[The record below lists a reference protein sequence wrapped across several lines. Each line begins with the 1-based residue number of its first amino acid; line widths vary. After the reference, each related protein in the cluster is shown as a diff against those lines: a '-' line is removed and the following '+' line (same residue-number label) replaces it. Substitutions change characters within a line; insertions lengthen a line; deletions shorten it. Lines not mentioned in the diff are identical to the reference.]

1 MPKTTFYLDARAVS
15 RLPLTAEQHKVASF
29 GIDARAIVFGSP
41 GSGKTSALR
50 ELFLARVDGGTD
62 PSKILALAAS
72 REAANTLRDELAL
85 LHQGATNG
93 PMARTLSSFAFQV
106 LRHQALAK
114 GFRPPELISGAEQDL
129 ILSGIIESAQSQDL
143 GWPKYINAQVM
154 SLKGFRAELRDL
166 ITVCLEYQLSPLELH
181 ELGTKFQ
188 KAEWVAASALY
199 EEYLQK
205 LRMPEFDNR
214 HDASTLLGVATDLLE
229 NGSGFTSEVSAISLV
244 LVDDAQ
250 ELTPA
255 ARRLL
260 KALVSRGAGLVLFGD
275 PDTATLGFRAAD
287 PRSMTTLMQE
297 LGGAFEEVILRSD
310 GSRRTSELSKVLAN
324 VSAELP
330 TELGGKQRRDYSV
343 EKSLIESAS
352 AIQRHVFK
360 DSISE
365 TGWLA
370 RRLRELHL
378 NEGFAWQDI
387 AVVARSRSILEQ
399 LNTNLSAESVPVAI
413 RGSRAALRDV
423 FASHALL
430 VLADAAA
437 KVALEQL
444 VVDSELAKKLLLSPF
459 CGLDTLG
466 LRRFRR
472 VLRRNEIEAG
482 GSRVSD
488 ELIAELFEARGSA
501 ATINTQEGRIVARF
515 IERFFDAIDLVQNQ
529 DSIEQLLWKFWVG
542 SPAHRDWLRGAEEL
556 DEVGAQLNQN
566 LDALVALFSAAN
578 RFVER
583 NPELPASEFLN
594 QQLSIDLPEDTL
606 SLNYRD
612 DNRVDLLT
620 PAGLIGRRYRV
631 VILPQLQDGVWP
643 NLKPRSSLLGAIS
656 LDQYLSK
663 RTDTVQSLA
672 RNELPDELRMLHKA
686 VGAASEMLIVSGVE
700 SDDQQVSGFFRT
712 MFGKIPD
719 AEDFTAPRYTMR
731 GMVGTLRRQLIK
743 ATDPGERIACALG
756 LARLAIED
764 TPGAS
769 PENWYGLLP
778 ISSDEPLVDLADDPE
793 AEVWMK
799 PSQIDDF
806 LACPLHWFLNAHG
819 GSDKTFETN
828 LGILLHT
835 ALEHEQGKNKEQI
848 WQLIEDR
855 WQTLEFEADWLENRE
870 RRKAER
876 MLGVMVDYLDRVR
889 NEGVQVVGRE
899 VEFKFKLGRA
909 LVTGK
914 VDRIERH
921 QDGSIVIVDLKT
933 SATVTSV
940 ADAQEHPQLGI
951 YQLAFEQGAFDHLPG
966 IEQGDHLA
974 GAKLVFISGN
984 SPAER
989 IQDSLSG
996 NDVKRSGFEQ
1006 MVLDAVDSMA
1016 LSEKVFVANVG
1027 THCNN
1032 DHSYG
1037 QCKIH
1042 VAKAVTYAG

>member
-1 MPKTTFYLDARAVS
+1 MPKTTFYLDARS
-15 RLPLTAEQHKVASF
+15 PTRLPLTAEQLKVASF
-29 GIDARAIVFGSP
+29 ALDSRAIVFGSP
-41 GSGKTSALR
+41 GSGKTAALR
-50 ELFLARVDGGTD
+50 ELFLARVAEGVD

-72 REAANTLRDELAL
+72 REAANTLRDDLAL
-85 LHQGATNG
+85 LNAGATNG

-106 LRHQALAK
+106 LRQQALAT
-114 GFRPPELISGAEQDL
+114 GVRPPELISGAEQDL
-129 ILSGIIESAQSQDL
+129 ILSGIIEAALSQDL

-166 ITVCLEYQLSPLELH
+166 ITVCLEYQLAPHELH
-181 ELGTKFQ
+181 ALGSKFD
-188 KAEWVAASALY
+188 KPEWVAASALF
-199 EEYLQK
+199 EEYLQR

-229 NGSGFTSEVSAISLV
+229 AGSGFTPEVTAISMV

-260 KALVSRGAGLVLFGD
+260 RALVSKGSGLVLFGD

-287 PRSMTTLMQE
+287 PRSMTTLMQD
-297 LGGAFEEVILRSD
+297 LGGKFEEVYLRSD
-310 GSRRTSELSKVLAN
+310 GLRRTAALSKVLAN

-330 TELGGKQRRDYSV
+330 SELGGKQRRDYVV
-343 EKSLIESAS
+343 EKSMIESEAN
-352 AIQRHVFK
+352 IERHVFK
-360 DSISE
+360 DPISE

-378 NEGFAWQDI
+378 NEGYAWQDI

-430 VLADAAA
+430 VLADSAAR
-437 KVALEQL
+437 VANNQL
-444 VVDSELAKKLLLSPF
+444 KIDSALAKTLLLSPF

-488 ELIAELFEARGSA
+488 HLLAELFEARGSA
-501 ATINTQEGRIVARF
+501 ATVNTQEGRLVSRF
-515 IERFFDAIDLVQNQ
+515 LERFFDAIELVQSN

-542 SPAHRDWLRGAEEL
+542 SPAHRDWLKGADQL

-583 NPELPASEFLN
+583 NPELPASEFLA

-620 PAGLIGRRYRV
+620 PAGLIGRRYRAI
-631 VILPQLQDGVWP
+631 ILPQLQDGVWP

-656 LDQYLSK
+656 LDQYLSN
-663 RTDTVQSLA
+663 RTDTVQALA

-686 VGAASEMLIVSGVE
+686 VGAASHMLIVSAVE

-731 GMVGTLRRQLIK
+731 GMVGTLRRRLIES
-743 ATDPGERIACALG
+743 TDPGERMACALG

-764 TPGAS
+764 TPGAR

-778 ISSDEPLVDLADDPE
+778 ISTEEPLVDLAEDPE
-793 AEVWMK
+793 AEVWLK
-799 PSQIDDF
+799 PSQLDNF

-835 ALEHEQGKNKEQI
+835 ALEHEEGKNKEQL
-848 WQLIEDR
+848 WELIEDR

-889 NEGVQVVGRE
+889 NEGVQVIGRE

-921 QDGSIVIVDLKT
+921 EDGSIVIVDLKT
-933 SATVTSV
+933 SATATSA

-951 YQLAFEQGAFDHLPG
+951 YQLAFENGAFDHLPG

-974 GAKLVFISGN
+974 GAKLVFISGK

-989 IQDSLSG
+989 IQDSLAG
-996 NDVKRSGFEQ
+996 NEVKRSGFEQ
-1006 MVLDAVDSMA
+1006 LILDAVDSMA
-1016 LSEKVFVANVG
+1016 LTDRVFVANVG
-1027 THCNN
+1027 NHCNN
-1032 DHSYG
+1032 DHAYG